1 MSNVLSVGTVQV
13 VHFRGAFLS
22 SLGAALA
29 PGLVQLI
36 DDSWFP

>member
-13 VHFRGAFLS
+13 VYFRDAFLL

-29 PGLVQLI
+29 PGLVQLN
-36 DDSWFP
+36 DDSCFL